1 MPPQSEQRKTIS
13 LAPVLWGMAEALM
26 ERKGFNNNFSSYVAD
41 LIRRDH
47 ERYVMTSDELTARL
61 SPYATRPQGDPTL
74 TDRTAPPTEKP
85 KRKAA

>member
-1 MPPQSEQRKTIS
+1 MKREDKRTTVS
-13 LAPVLWGMAEALM
+13 LAPVLWVMAEAMM

-61 SPYATRPQGDPTL
+61 SPYATRPQDDPTL

>member
-1 MPPQSEQRKTIS
+1 MSPQSEQRKTIS

-47 ERYVMTSDELTARL
+47 ERYVMTPDELTARL
-61 SPYATRPQGDPTL
+61 APFATRPPGDPAL
-74 TDRTAPPTEKP
+74 TDRTAPPTEKH